1 MVCYQPSPS
10 SKHRSMNSTITN
22 NTLIQRLFVKHKCG
36 YILTFEQVMDLR
48 TAFAGVLRALRLVRG
63 ARYADLYDATH
74 RRKIAELEN
83 AQTSIT
89 LEQFDALAESLG
101 LDAIALM
108 ALCVSERE
116 GVVPQERI
124 LDSIAKLT
132 DFEAAGGMKLIREQ
146 FDATGSLVK
155 RSRGRPLN
163 TENEKAVLAL
173 KAEGASPQQAATRLE
188 LALTSVLEYWRKA

>member
-1 MVCYQPSPS
+1 
-10 SKHRSMNSTITN
+10 
-22 NTLIQRLFVKHKCG
+22 
-36 YILTFEQVMDLR
+36 MDLR

-63 ARYADLYDATH
+63 ARYADLSDATH

-108 ALCVSERE
+108 ALCVSERD
-116 GVVPQERI
+116 GVMPQQRI

-132 DFEAAGGMKLIREQ
+132 DFEASGGMGLIREQ
-146 FDATGSLVK
+146 FNTAGSLVK

-163 TENEKAVLAL
+163 IENEKAVLVL
-173 KAEGASPQQAATRLE
+173 KAEGASPQQAATKLG
-188 LALTSVLEYWRKA
+188 LALSSVMEYWRK

>member
-1 MVCYQPSPS
+1 
-10 SKHRSMNSTITN
+10 
-22 NTLIQRLFVKHKCG
+22 
-36 YILTFEQVMDLR
+36 MDLK

-63 ARYADLYDATH
+63 ARYADLSDATH